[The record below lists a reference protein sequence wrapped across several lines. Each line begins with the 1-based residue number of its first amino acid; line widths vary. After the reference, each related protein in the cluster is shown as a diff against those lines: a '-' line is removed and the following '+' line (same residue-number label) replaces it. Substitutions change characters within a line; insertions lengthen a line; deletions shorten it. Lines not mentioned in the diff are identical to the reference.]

1 MQTARPTA
9 SRSCVD
15 RGGLV
20 GRRVRGDSCAPVP
33 NAAAPRRPGIGRG
46 RPAALA
52 AAARG
57 AAAVPS

>member
-15 RGGLV
+15 RGGL
-20 GRRVRGDSCAPVP
+20 GLGGGHCCRAPD
-33 NAAAPRRPGIGRG
+33 AAAPRRRRPGIGRG

-57 AAAVPS
+57 VGGVRS

>member
-15 RGGLV
+15 RGGLGLGAV
-20 GRRVRGDSCAPVP
+20 ICCGAP
-33 NAAAPRRPGIGRG
+33 NAAAPRRRRPCIGRG

-57 AAAVPS
+57 VAGMPS

>member
-15 RGGLV
+15 RGGL
-20 GRRVRGDSCAPVP
+20 GTGAGLCSGTP
-33 NAAAPRRPGIGRG
+33 NAAAPRRRRPGIGRG

-57 AAAVPS
+57 VAGMPS